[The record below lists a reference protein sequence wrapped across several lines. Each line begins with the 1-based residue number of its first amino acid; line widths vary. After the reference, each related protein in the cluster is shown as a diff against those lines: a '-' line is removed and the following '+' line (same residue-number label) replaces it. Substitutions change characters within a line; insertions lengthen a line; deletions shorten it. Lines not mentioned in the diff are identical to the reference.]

1 LLTSDRR
8 ERADKC
14 RPRGPERAEE
24 ARSAVLTS
32 GGPEGRSVLYPF
44 VSFSREEWARLPADG
59 AFSLSDEEVRSIEP
73 LLSPE
78 EARVIYLPV
87 SRLLYLHFVAAQ
99 GLYRAARGF
108 LVGEEREVPFV
119 VGVAGSVASGK
130 STVAGVLRAL
140 ISRWPGSPVVELVST
155 DGFIFPNRVLEER
168 GLMERKGFPESYDL
182 PLLLGFLAGV
192 KSGSGEMS
200 VPIHSHL
207 TYDILPDER
216 QSVGRPDVLVVEGL
230 NMLEAGLPEPTG
242 GHMVFVSD
250 YVDFSIYVDARES
263 SIKKWYLERFLRLRE
278 EAMGNSTAYF
288 HSFTELSVDEATDF
302 AMRVWDE
309 IDHPNLKQNIE
320 PTRDR
325 ARLILEKGE
334 DHAVR
339 RVRLRKI

>member
-1 LLTSDRR
+1 MQ
-8 ERADKC
+8 A
-14 RPRGPERAEE
+14 
-24 ARSAVLTS
+24 
-32 GGPEGRSVLYPF
+32 EGRNVLYPF
-44 VSFSREEWARLPADG
+44 VSFSREEWARLPVDE
-59 AFSLSDEEVRSIEP
+59 AFSLSDGEVRGIEP
-73 LLSPE
+73 RLSPE
-78 EARVIYLPV
+78 EARLVYLPV
-87 SRLLYLHFVAAQ
+87 SRLLYLHYSAVR

-119 VGVAGSVASGK
+119 VGVAGSVAAGK

-140 ISRWPGSPVVELVST
+140 ISRWPGNPTVGLVST
-155 DGFIFPNRVLEER
+155 DGFIFPNSVLQER

-182 PLLLGFLAGV
+182 PLLLEFLAAV
-192 KSGSGEMS
+192 KSGNPETS

-216 QSVGRPDVLVVEGL
+216 QPVGLPDVLVVEGL
-230 NMLEAGLPEPTG
+230 NMLEAGLPEPAG

-263 SIKKWYLERFLRLRE
+263 HIKRWYLERFLRLRE
-278 EAMGNSTAYF
+278 EALGDDTAYF
-288 HSFTELSVDEATDF
+288 HRFTELPVEEATDL

-334 DHAVR
+334 DHSVVR
-339 RVRLRKI
+339 IHLRKI